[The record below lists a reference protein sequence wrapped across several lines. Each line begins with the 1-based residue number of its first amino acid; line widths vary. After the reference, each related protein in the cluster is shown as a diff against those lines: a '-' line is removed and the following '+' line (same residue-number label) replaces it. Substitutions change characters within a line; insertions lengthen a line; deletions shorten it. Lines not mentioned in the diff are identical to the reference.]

1 MKMKLTD
8 AACRKKPGAEPFKLF
23 DGGGLYLLVNP
34 SGTRQWKLAY
44 RFDGKPK
51 TISFGSFPDVPLGD
65 ARAARDKARGLIA
78 KGINP
83 SQQRKDDKA
92 AIAATRSFGSVFEE
106 WFKKFQTDNEK
117 IKPRTERRN
126 KGMMQHIL
134 VHPIA
139 KRGIGHIE
147 PSELL
152 VVLQIQEDRG
162 FLENATRLRAM
173 CETVFRYGMARGY
186 NKHNPAAALE
196 GAFVSPKV
204 KPMPAITEPVAAGK
218 LLRAIAAYE
227 GYGPL
232 TRAAMQFLALTFPRP
247 GEQRQAEWSE
257 FNFETAIWLIPA
269 SKMKK
274 GIAHDIPLSRQAI
287 AILESVR
294 PLTGEGR
301 YVFSTGSAP
310 MSDNTVN
317 KALRSMGYDTK
328 TDHCAHGFRAMAS
341 TLLNGE
347 YKDDLPRWNPE
358 VVEMCLARNDTNAVR
373 AAYNRAKCLPQRIK
387 LMQHWADRIDA
398 MRDGAKIVPLK
409 RKRA

>member
-8 AACRKKPGAEPFKLF
+8 AACRQKPRAKPFKLF
-23 DGGGLYLLVNP
+23 DGGGLYLQVNP
-34 SGTRQWKLAY
+34 TGTRQWRLAY
-44 RFDGKPK
+44 RFDGKPNV
-51 TISFGSFPDVPLGD
+51 ISFGSFPDVPLGD
-65 ARAARDKARGLIA
+65 ARAARNAA

-92 AIAATRSFGSVFEE
+92 AIAATRTFGSVFEE
-106 WFKKFQTDNEK
+106 WFQKFQTDNEK
-117 IKPRTERRN
+117 IKPRTVRRN
-126 KGMMQHIL
+126 KVMMKHIL

-173 CETVFRYGMARGY
+173 TETVFRYGMARGY
-186 NKHNPAAALE
+186 CKHNPAAALV

-204 KPMPAITEPVAAGK
+204 KPMAAITEPPAAGK
-218 LLRAIAAYE
+218 LLRDIAAYE
-227 GYGPL
+227 GNGPL
-232 TRAAMQFLALTFPRP
+232 TRAAMQFLALTFVRP

-257 FNFETAIWLIPA
+257 FDFDTATWLIPG

-274 GIAHDIPLSRQAI
+274 GIAHDVPLSRQAI
-287 AILESVR
+287 AILESMR
-294 PLTGEGR
+294 PITGECR

-317 KALRSMGYDTK
+317 KALRSMDYNTQV
-328 TDHCAHGFRAMAS
+328 DHCAHGFRAMAS
-341 TLLNGE
+341 SLLNGE
-347 YKDDLPRWNPE
+347 YTEDDMPRWNPE
-358 VVEMCLARNDTNAVR
+358 VVEMCLAHNDTNAVR

-398 MRDGAKIVPLK
+398 IRDGAEIVPLK